1 MVKTKTIKTRFSCHA
16 KFTTRF
22 SIGLVS
28 AVSILAFAA
37 PSYAGGKRAEIVVD
51 ADNGVVLHE
60 MNATE
65 KRYPASITKVMTLYL
80 LFEAIEDGRISFED
94 QITYSKHAAAQSPT
108 KLGVRAGNSVDVETA
123 ILSLVTKSA
132 NDTAVAV
139 AERLAGSETAF
150 AERMTAKAHE
160 LGMSNTTF
168 KNASGLP
175 NSQQVTTAEDLAK
188 LAIAIRRDFPRQY
201 HWFSTEYMVY
211 NGQRINNHNHLV
223 GKVDG
228 VDGLKTGLTRASGY
242 NLAATSSRGG
252 HRLVTVVLGGSSW
265 RERDLRVENLIE
277 ASYNQ
282 IGVTRN
288 AEAPSVNYSLANLS
302 EDDRADA
309 EAILMDQPKF
319 SDRGYKMAQSNSA
332 PITPV
337 PVKFSMNDRT
347 EHQKDTSNDD
357 VDIKV
362 SNGDD
367 ESAEEAPT
375 PTMMVASVPSKTEAK
390 IQTANSNP
398 VMMSFGATIS
408 QPPSPSISMAENTTT
423 QSTELRGKIDEPK
436 SDAQSQQPVIM
447 ASRETPNTND
457 PSKGLDFTVPEVPQN
472 ANIVMAS
479 LEPQANNNSDEI
491 ERMRAE
497 AKAREDERLAQIEHD
512 EKLDAA
518 RHQLAEKKAR
528 EAAKKL
534 ADQKEA
540 ARLLAETKERDA
552 ALKRE
557 QSRQMAL
564 KNQRG
569 NAIVQVGAF
578 KNKSDAN
585 NTLAMMSS
593 YFPSFAA
600 KQVIKFEDERGTWFR
615 ARITGLGND
624 AANLACKAVKSAG
637 GQCSIVK

>member
-1 MVKTKTIKTRFSCHA
+1 MVKTKTIKSRFLCNTN
-16 KFTTRF
+16 FTTRF

-28 AVSILAFAA
+28 AVSILTFAA

-80 LFEAIEDGRISFED
+80 LFEAIEDGRINFED
-94 QITYSKHAAAQSPT
+94 QITYSKYAASQSPT

-139 AERLAGSETAF
+139 AERLAGSESAF

-223 GKVDG
+223 GKVEG

-252 HRLVTVVLGGSSW
+252 HRLVTVVMGGSSW

-282 IGVTRN
+282 IGVIRN
-288 AEAPSVNYSLANLS
+288 AQAPSVNYSLANLS

-309 EAILMDQPKF
+309 EAILMDQPKY
-319 SDRGYKMAQSNSA
+319 SERSYNMAQNN
-332 PITPV
+332 PTPTPV
-337 PVKFSMNDRT
+337 PVKFSMNERT
-347 EHQKDTSNDD
+347 DHQKDNSNDD
-357 VDIKV
+357 VDIKA
-362 SNGDD
+362 SSGDD
-367 ESAEEAPT
+367 EGSEETTT
-375 PTMMVASVPSKTEAK
+375 PTLMAAASPVKVESKV
-390 IQTANSNP
+390 QSTAPNP
-398 VMMSFGATIS
+398 VVMSFSAPI
-408 QPPSPSISMAENTTT
+408 T
-423 QSTELRGKIDEPK
+423 QSAPVVMSENVNTPSADLRSKIEEPK
-436 SDAQSQQPVIM
+436 TDTQAPIVM
-447 ASRETPNTND
+447 AAVETPNINND
-457 PSKGLDFTVPEVPQN
+457 PHNGLDFNVPEATTN
-472 ANIVMAS
+472 TGLVMAS
-479 LEPQANNNSDEI
+479 LEPQANNSSDEI
-491 ERMRAE
+491 EKMRLE
-497 AKAREDERLAQIEHD
+497 AKAREDERIAQIEHD
-512 EKLDAA
+512 EKLEAA
-518 RHQLAEKKAR
+518 KRQLAEKKAR
-528 EAAKKL
+528 DAAKKL
-534 ADQKEA
+534 AEQKEA
-540 ARLLAETKERDA
+540 ARLLAESKERDA

-578 KNKSDAN
+578 KTKSDAN

-600 KQVIKFEDERGTWFR
+600 KQVVKFEDERGTWFR

>member
-1 MVKTKTIKTRFSCHA
+1 MVKTKTIKSRFLCNTN
-16 KFTTRF
+16 FTTRF

-28 AVSILAFAA
+28 AVSILTFAA

-80 LFEAIEDGRISFED
+80 LFEAIEDGRINFED
-94 QITYSKHAAAQSPT
+94 QITYSKYAASQSPT

-139 AERLAGSETAF
+139 AERLAGSESAF

-223 GKVDG
+223 GKVEG

-252 HRLVTVVLGGSSW
+252 HRLVTVVMGGSSW

-282 IGVTRN
+282 IGVIRN
-288 AEAPSVNYSLANLS
+288 AQAPSVNYSLANLS

-309 EAILMDQPKF
+309 EAILMDQPKY
-319 SDRGYKMAQSNSA
+319 SERSYNMAQNNLT
-332 PITPV
+332 PTPV
-337 PVKFSMNDRT
+337 PVKFSMNERT
-347 EHQKDTSNDD
+347 DHQKDISNDD
-357 VDIKV
+357 VDIKA
-362 SNGDD
+362 SSGDD
-367 ESAEEAPT
+367 EGSEETST
-375 PTMMVASVPSKTEAK
+375 PTMMATATPIKVETKT
-390 IQTANSNP
+390 QSTASNP
-398 VMMSFGATIS
+398 VVMSFSAPITQS
-408 QPPSPSISMAENTTT
+408 APVVMSENENTP
-423 QSTELRGKIDEPK
+423 SEDLRGKIEEPK
-436 SDAQSQQPVIM
+436 TDTQAPIVM
-447 ASRETPNTND
+447 AAVATPNINSD
-457 PSKGLDFTVPEVPQN
+457 PHNGLEFTVPEATTN
-472 ANIVMAS
+472 NSLVMAS

-491 ERMRAE
+491 EKMRLE
-497 AKAREDERLAQIEHD
+497 AKAREDERIAQIEHD
-512 EKLDAA
+512 EKLEAA
-518 RHQLAEKKAR
+518 KRQLAEKKAR
-528 EAAKKL
+528 DAAKKL
-534 ADQKEA
+534 AEQKEA
-540 ARLLAETKERDA
+540 ARLLAESKERDA

-557 QSRQMAL
+557 QARQMAL

-578 KNKSDAN
+578 KTKSDAN

-600 KQVIKFEDERGTWFR
+600 KQVVKFEDERGTWFR

>member
-1 MVKTKTIKTRFSCHA
+1 MVKTKTIKSRFLCNTN
-16 KFTTRF
+16 FTTRF

-28 AVSILAFAA
+28 AVSILTFAA

-80 LFEAIEDGRISFED
+80 LFEAIEDGRINFED
-94 QITYSKHAAAQSPT
+94 QITYSKYAASQSPT

-139 AERLAGSETAF
+139 AERLAGSESAF

-223 GKVDG
+223 GKVEG

-252 HRLVTVVLGGSSW
+252 HRLVTVVMGGSSW

-282 IGVTRN
+282 IGVIRN
-288 AEAPSVNYSLANLS
+288 AQAPSVNYSLANLS

-309 EAILMDQPKF
+309 EAILMDQPKY
-319 SDRGYKMAQSNSA
+319 SERSYNMAQNN
-332 PITPV
+332 PTPTPV
-337 PVKFSMNDRT
+337 PVKFSMNERT
-347 EHQKDTSNDD
+347 DHQKDISNDD
-357 VDIKV
+357 VDIKA
-362 SNGDD
+362 SSGDD
-367 ESAEEAPT
+367 EGSEETST
-375 PTMMVASVPSKTEAK
+375 PTMMAAATPIKVETKT
-390 IQTANSNP
+390 QSTASNP
-398 VMMSFGATIS
+398 VVMSFGAPI
-408 QPPSPSISMAENTTT
+408 T
-423 QSTELRGKIDEPK
+423 QSTPVVMSENENTPSEDLRGKIEEPK
-436 SDAQSQQPVIM
+436 TDTQAPIVM
-447 ASRETPNTND
+447 AAVATPNINSD
-457 PSKGLDFTVPEVPQN
+457 PHNGLEFTVPEATTN
-472 ANIVMAS
+472 NSLVMAS

-491 ERMRAE
+491 EKMRLE
-497 AKAREDERLAQIEHD
+497 AKAREDERIAQIEHD
-512 EKLDAA
+512 EKLEAA
-518 RHQLAEKKAR
+518 KRQLAEKKAR
-528 EAAKKL
+528 DAAKKL
-534 ADQKEA
+534 AEQKEA
-540 ARLLAETKERDA
+540 ARLLAESKERDV

-578 KNKSDAN
+578 KTKSDAN

-600 KQVIKFEDERGTWFR
+600 KQVVKFEDERGTWFR

>member
-1 MVKTKTIKTRFSCHA
+1 MVKTKTIKSRFLCNTN
-16 KFTTRF
+16 FTTRF

-28 AVSILAFAA
+28 AVSILTFAA

-80 LFEAIEDGRISFED
+80 LFEAIEDGRINFED
-94 QITYSKHAAAQSPT
+94 QITYSKYAASQSPT

-139 AERLAGSETAF
+139 AERLAGSESAF

-223 GKVDG
+223 GKVEG

-252 HRLVTVVLGGSSW
+252 HRLVTVVMGGSSW

-282 IGVTRN
+282 IGVIRN
-288 AEAPSVNYSLANLS
+288 AQAPSVNYSLANLS

-309 EAILMDQPKF
+309 EAILMDQPKY
-319 SDRGYKMAQSNSA
+319 SERSYNMAQNN
-332 PITPV
+332 PTPTPV
-337 PVKFSMNDRT
+337 PVKFSMNERT
-347 EHQKDTSNDD
+347 DHQKDISNDD
-357 VDIKV
+357 VDIKA
-362 SNGDD
+362 SSGDD
-367 ESAEEAPT
+367 EGSEETST
-375 PTMMVASVPSKTEAK
+375 PTMMAAATPVKVETKT
-390 IQTANSNP
+390 QSTASNP
-398 VMMSFGATIS
+398 VVMSFSAPITQS
-408 QPPSPSISMAENTTT
+408 APVVMSENENTP
-423 QSTELRGKIDEPK
+423 SEDLRGKIEEPIT
-436 SDAQSQQPVIM
+436 DTQAPIVM
-447 ASRETPNTND
+447 AAVATPNINSD
-457 PSKGLDFTVPEVPQN
+457 PHNGLEFTVPEATTN
-472 ANIVMAS
+472 TSLVMAS

-491 ERMRAE
+491 EKMRLE
-497 AKAREDERLAQIEHD
+497 AKAREDERIAQIEHD
-512 EKLDAA
+512 EKLEAA
-518 RHQLAEKKAR
+518 KRQLAEKKAR
-528 EAAKKL
+528 DAAKKL
-534 ADQKEA
+534 AEQKEA
-540 ARLLAETKERDA
+540 ARLLAESKERDA

-578 KNKSDAN
+578 KTKSDAN

-600 KQVIKFEDERGTWFR
+600 KQVVKFEDERGTWFR